1 MVYNEYYFLFMVS
14 WYLLVKYS
22 NYFPILYLITT
33 VTTKTQSDDEK
44 EKNDEI
50 YLCAEKYFLS
60 NLSTTHHGIKTPFAI
75 FSVHDDGNGIADY
88 FAAKL

>member
-14 WYLLVKYS
+14 FYLLVKYL

-60 NLSTTHHGIKTPFAI
+60 NLSTTHHGK
-75 FSVHDDGNGIADY
+75 
-88 FAAKL
+88 

>member
-1 MVYNEYYFLFMVS
+1 MIVQILVSFHGFMIS
-14 WYLLVKYS
+14 LSEILKLLSNSLSYHYS
-22 NYFPILYLITT
+22 NNKNP
-33 VTTKTQSDDEK
+33 KRRWERK
-44 EKNDEI
+44 KNDEI

-60 NLSTTHHGIKTPFAI
+60 NLSTTHHGIKTPLAI

>member
-1 MVYNEYYFLFMVS
+1 MISCCEIPK
-14 WYLLVKYS
+14 LLS
-22 NYFPILYLITT
+22 NPLSYHKSNNKNP
-33 VTTKTQSDDEK
+33 KRRR
-44 EKNDEI
+44 EKNYEI

-60 NLSTTHHGIKTPFAI
+60 NLSTPHHGIKTPFAI